1 MFPGKILLVGRLNK
15 RPASNKRPPLPTLPP
30 PSHNHHKKKKK
41 KKKTKVGI
49 LHCPIGISSYDLF
62 ADVTLWDVYE
72 ASPES
77 ALKDIMHNEVEI
89 DNVECY

>member
-1 MFPGKILLVGRLNK
+1 MFPGKILLGGRLNK

-30 PSHNHHKKKKK
+30 PSHNHHKKNQ
-41 KKKTKVGI
+41 KTKVGI
-49 LHCPIGISSYDLF
+49 LHCPICISPYDLF

-77 ALKDIMHNEVEI
+77 SLKDIMHNEIEI